1 MTVVNPRSDQSST
14 AGFDDLNGHFCVQ
27 RRLKESH
34 STTGLCARSSQRQ
47 PFSGYPKMAA
57 LSEVAAATDKCSKPR
72 RGRPRRRENVRIIK
86 LRESTF
92 NLWNQKKSL
101 MGFEAATN
109 SEFAEVLL
117 HRGELSS
124 PKRRRIHEDT
134 TTRCEYYVQ

>member
-1 MTVVNPRSDQSST
+1 
-14 AGFDDLNGHFCVQ
+14 
-27 RRLKESH
+27 
-34 STTGLCARSSQRQ
+34 
-47 PFSGYPKMAA
+47 MAA

-86 LRESTF
+86 LRETK
-92 NLWNQKKSL
+92 KKSL